1 MLVNLTLRISSQMTC
16 ICASS
21 VTKPIINLSKPAI
34 QSIFVLW
41 SAFGVGVE
49 CIDEGILRFIKCDI
63 QQILLDLLVNYELG
77 I

>member
-1 MLVNLTLRISSQMTC
+1 MTC

-21 VTKPIINLSKPAI
+21 ITKPIINLSEPAI
-34 QSIFVLW
+34 QCVFVLR

-49 CIDEGILRFIKCDI
+49 CIDEGILRLIKCDI
-63 QQILLDLLVNYELG
+63 QQILLNLLVYYELR